1 MAISVRLA
9 ARKVLILPRLYL
21 PLVIASMLPLP
32 ALASDKDERDR
43 TIVVTGRRDA
53 SYQADTAAALKI
65 DIPLK
70 DTPQTVSVITAER
83 IADGGF
89 RSIADALRYVPGV
102 TVAQGEGNT
111 DQIVIRGQVTTAS
124 FFLDGVR
131 DDVEYFRPLYNL
143 SRIEVIKGANALL
156 FGRGS
161 GGGVINRV
169 TLHPELGLT
178 QGSLQAGVSSFGGA
192 DVGLGLNLPLGSKV
206 AARVDGFYERL
217 ENHRDYFG
225 GDRWAINPQLL
236 VQFAPSW
243 RAGIAYEHVDDT
255 RVADRGVPSIEVPG
269 GSNTPLPGKRETFFG
284 LPGFNSAYVV
294 ADITTARLDGELAA
308 DVNWSSVA
316 RYAVY
321 DKSYANVYPDA
332 PATAP
337 GGEVALAAYANQTH
351 RKNWIVQS
359 NIVAKRRLF
368 GASHTLLIGAEY
380 GSQASTGREVDGT
393 VTPGSVS
400 VLAPAPMMVDLDE
413 VAFDLRTQ
421 VDFVSLY
428 AQDQISFAPWL
439 DLIAGV
445 RWDRFAF
452 KGSDLSTSPVRPF
465 ARTDSKFSPRIG
477 IVFKPTNNVSLY
489 GSYARSFQPRSGDQ
503 FVEGLIADER
513 NLEPESFQNY
523 EVGAK
528 WQVTPAL
535 IATVAAFRLDR
546 TNATTPAPN
555 NPLLLINI
563 GATRTDGFEAEVTG
577 QLLPTLK
584 LSASYTQLDARLRGD
599 DAVRLAQTPR
609 IRSSIWARWQATPRF
624 GLAAGVVHQ
633 SNQWA
638 AIRAEPTTTLL
649 PAFTRLDAALSYR
662 VLERTQIQI
671 NIENLTNTRYF
682 SDAYDNNN
690 VSTGAPVN
698 ARLTLRTVF

>member
-1 MAISVRLA
+1 M
-9 ARKVLILPRLYL
+9 PRLCL
-21 PLVIASMLPLP
+21 PLAIVSILPLP
-32 ALASDKDERDR
+32 AVAAEKDEQAQ
-43 TIVVTGRRDA
+43 TIVVTGKRDETYRA
-53 SYQADTAAALKI
+53 NTAAALKT
-65 DIPLK
+65 DAALK
-70 DTPQTVSVITAER
+70 DTPQTVSVVTAER

-89 RSIADALRYVPGV
+89 RSIADVLRYVPGV
-102 TVAQGEGNT
+102 TVGQGEGNT
-111 DQIVIRGQVTTAS
+111 DQIAIRGQVTTAS

-143 SRIEVIKGANALL
+143 ARVEVIKGANALL

-169 TLHPELGLT
+169 TIRPELGLT
-178 QGSLQAGVSSFGGA
+178 QGAVQAGVSSFGGA
-192 DVGLGLNLPLGSKV
+192 DAGLGLNLPLGRSA

-225 GDRWAINPQLL
+225 GDRSAVNPQLL
-236 VQFAPSW
+236 VEIAPRW

-269 GSNTPLPGKRETFFG
+269 GPNRPLPGRRQTFFG
-284 LPGFNSAYVV
+284 LPGFNSAHVV
-294 ADITTARLDGELAA
+294 ADITTARLDGELAP
-308 DVNWSSVA
+308 DITWSSIA
-316 RYAVY
+316 RYAAY

-332 PATAP
+332 PASSPT
-337 GGEVALAAYANQTH
+337 GVVALAAYANRTH

-359 NIVAKRRLF
+359 NIVAKRQLF
-368 GASHTLLIGAEY
+368 GAAHTLLIGAEY
-380 GSQASTGREVDGT
+380 GSQGSSGREVDGT

-400 VLAPAPMMVDLDE
+400 VLFPAPSAVALDE

-421 VDFVSLY
+421 VEFVSLY

-452 KGSDLSTSPVRPF
+452 NGSDLTTSPIRPF
-465 ARTDSKFSPRIG
+465 SRTDSKFSPRLG
-477 IVFKPTNNVSLY
+477 IVVKPTEKVSLY

-503 FVEGLIADER
+503 FVEGLTADER
-513 NLEPESFQNY
+513 NLEPESYENY
-523 EVGAK
+523 EIGAK
-528 WQVTPAL
+528 WQPTPAL

-555 NPLLLINI
+555 NPLMLLNV
-563 GATRTDGFEAEVTG
+563 GATRTEGVEAEVTG
-577 QLLPTLK
+577 QLRPTLNV
-584 LSASYTQLDARLRGD
+584 SASYTWLDARLRGN

-609 IRSSIWARWQATPRF
+609 ARASVWARWQATPRL

-633 SNQWA
+633 STQLA
-638 AIRAEPTTTLL
+638 AIRTEPITTLL
-649 PAFTRLDAALSYR
+649 PAFTRLDAAISYR
-662 VLERTQIQI
+662 VSARTQVQL
-671 NIENLTNTRYF
+671 NVENLTNTRYF

-690 VSTGAPVN
+690 ISTGAPVN
-698 ARLTLRTVF
+698 ARLTLRTEF